1 MIELLIQ
8 YITFASQGLQEFCI
22 ACVPIWVG
30 GMLTRPLSKQPK
42 NYVAAPGRKQ
52 AARGAKL
59 KTKGR
64 TKAKPRTAPK
74 AKKQAE
80 KPWFVAPP
88 LTPHQ
93 QVIHDKYRA
102 KYWGE
107 KVDDSWGGY
116 GIPL

>member
-8 YITFASQGLQEFCI
+8 YLTFASQGLQELCI

-30 GMLTRPLSKQPK
+30 GMLTRPLSEQSKK
-42 NYVAAPGRKQ
+42 YVAAPGRKQ

-74 AKKQAE
+74 AKKEA
-80 KPWFVAPP
+80 KNGWYVAPP
-88 LTPHQ
+88 MTPEQ
-93 QVIHDKYRA
+93 ERSYDRYR
-102 KYWGE
+102 KYWGK

>member
-8 YITFASQGLQEFCI
+8 YLTFASQGLQELCI

-30 GMLTRPLSKQPK
+30 GMLTRPLSEQSKK
-42 NYVAAPGRKQ
+42 YVAAPGQNR
-52 AARGAKL
+52 AARGTKRKAKG
-59 KTKGR
+59 TKP
-64 TKAKPRTAPK
+64 KPRTAPR
-74 AKKQAE
+74 AKKQDA
-80 KPWFVAPP
+80 KPWYVAPP
-88 LTPHQ
+88 MTPHQ